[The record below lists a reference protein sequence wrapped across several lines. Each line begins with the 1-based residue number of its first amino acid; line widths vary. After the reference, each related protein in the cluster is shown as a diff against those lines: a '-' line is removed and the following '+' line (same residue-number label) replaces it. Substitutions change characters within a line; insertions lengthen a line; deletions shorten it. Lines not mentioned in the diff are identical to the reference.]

1 VLLSLF
7 VKLTNEH
14 TKKEQTMLNRLAFR
28 LTAEDAGYVATIE
41 RSLRTT
47 TGAVFVSRSDVLRA
61 ALRVAA
67 KATEGTA

>member
-1 VLLSLF
+1 
-7 VKLTNEH
+7 
-14 TKKEQTMLNRLAFR
+14 MLNRLAFR